1 MYFRYSYE
9 QTLKME
15 EVVFLDSDDE
25 QETKVNIDTN
35 KNEKS
40 DNNNDANDPDD
51 PGEPGDADIVME
63 YNHKDYADLVGPI
76 KTTNGAGPQT
86 VRPTNNVPRK
96 IPKRPG
102 TMPPFALFSQEMRA
116 KLQQDDPEMGFGDLG
131 RKLGEMWHAL
141 KEEEKEEYR
150 RRARKVA
157 DERMS
162 AWKRAVSSLSPQKRQ
177 IVENQ
182 QRASMNKIKRKRTSG
197 YNIFCSEYRRKLAQE
212 QPDLPFSDVSK
223 SVAEDW
229 KNLSTD
235 KRQSYEMRAQKFNS
249 EEDRRWRQRMLMQQK
264 AIANRQQ
271 IQQAGRGLMLGRG
284 TVGMSSRGQFR
295 NILPKPGMS
304 RGRGGNM
311 VYNNAG
317 RGRGQGNQSG
327 LVISS
332 VSSLSASQN
341 NYSLPSGIS
350 ISKAADPDINLPRSI
365 SISRV
370 EPEIQIVEES
380 VPARSQQTVIGSTVI
395 TRGRG
400 GSVSRGRGVGTNVI
414 RNVAPRTMQSF
425 RGRMVSPSRG
435 RPPMLTRGGAM
446 MANRGRGMSINSPV
460 KRILPSNMST
470 VSPAKRMGSVM
481 TTSPMANMNK
491 RPRMH
496 MPVQASQSN
505 YVPG

>member
-1 MYFRYSYE
+1 
-9 QTLKME
+9 
-15 EVVFLDSDDE
+15 
-25 QETKVNIDTN
+25 
-35 KNEKS
+35 
-40 DNNNDANDPDD
+40 
-51 PGEPGDADIVME
+51 
-63 YNHKDYADLVGPI
+63 
-76 KTTNGAGPQT
+76 
-86 VRPTNNVPRK
+86 
-96 IPKRPG
+96 
-102 TMPPFALFSQEMRA
+102 
-116 KLQQDDPEMGFGDLG
+116 
-131 RKLGEMWHAL
+131 
-141 KEEEKEEYR
+141 
-150 RRARKVA
+150 
-157 DERMS
+157 
-162 AWKRAVSSLSPQKRQ
+162 
-177 IVENQ
+177 
-182 QRASMNKIKRKRTSG
+182 
-197 YNIFCSEYRRKLAQE
+197 
-212 QPDLPFSDVSK
+212 
-223 SVAEDW
+223 
-229 KNLSTD
+229 
-235 KRQSYEMRAQKFNS
+235 
-249 EEDRRWRQRMLMQQK
+249 
-264 AIANRQQ
+264 
-271 IQQAGRGLMLGRG
+271 
-284 TVGMSSRGQFR
+284 
-295 NILPKPGMS
+295 
-304 RGRGGNM
+304 M

-380 VPARSQQTVIGSTVI
+380 VPARSQQTVIVSTVL